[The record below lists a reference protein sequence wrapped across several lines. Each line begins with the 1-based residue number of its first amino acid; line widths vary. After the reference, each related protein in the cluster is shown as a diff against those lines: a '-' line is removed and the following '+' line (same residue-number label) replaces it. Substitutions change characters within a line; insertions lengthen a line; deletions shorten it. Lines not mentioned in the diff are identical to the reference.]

1 MNKQIE
7 QPELKVSGMLLYPEV
22 QQSVTDRFKLQ
33 GHDITIAS
41 INLSQP
47 WEQIHDDLIALVPKQ
62 PA

>member
-1 MNKQIE
+1 
-7 QPELKVSGMLLYPEV
+7 MLLYPEV
-22 QQSVTDRFKLQ
+22 QQSFTDRFELQ

-47 WEQIHDDLIALVPKQ
+47 WEQIHDDLIALFPKQ